1 MIPIFSIFLIAN
13 IGIRFL
19 VLSILIVIFS
29 LIIPGTFLLKYTK
42 LKSENFLETVVIGTT
57 LASSIALLVHPILGL
72 FGIGRY
78 TYIVFIIIGF
88 ILIGFNLSK
97 FSIRFIKNNFRIP
110 ALVSFI
116 LIPYGLWIGRQAN
129 VVPINNFDKY
139 SVPPDIYHHMSIA
152 AEIGNHGPAIY
163 PYIAGSGVAL
173 QYHWGAFSLGSFLS
187 ADGLI
192 PLAIAMYRLEFILLS
207 FLLLALLFF
216 TGKFVGKSNLSG
228 VVASLFGV
236 LTLYPSFEISDGLR
250 VPLIRTGSI
259 SQLAACVFLI
269 AALRILF
276 EVIENKNFKNSH
288 LSVLTIFVMATT
300 LSKGPTGLLL
310 LGIIGLTSLI
320 FIYQRNFQSGLK
332 LSIGPLLG
340 FGLIFPII
348 FSFGPTK
355 STGMSLWISPL
366 STVKTIIEY
375 MGESI
380 NSRNLIIVTILL
392 IVSCTTPIIFL
403 MLNLST
409 KPIYL
414 IPIFVAII
422 IGIIGLFIFEAWGNS
437 QWFVYYPVGPL
448 IAIALAAT
456 LPKGLE
462 TFSTIH
468 LITFIVMGLV
478 VQKSLML
485 LLRNWLEPSAL
496 NFGALWVVSVIS
508 VAVTS
513 FLLANSMWN
522 YDLRKSFLA
531 ASISLL
537 FVGFFSSLEYKD
549 PYPYPVNNYEHPWS
563 ITLGTDDATKYLKDN
578 SSIDDVIATN
588 RHCVGPEE
596 KNTCIARVFTVSA
609 LAERR
614 TFIEGWA
621 YTTCPVSE
629 ALNNSYWNQP
639 LLALNQKIVVES
651 DKTSAIELG
660 KYGVRWLLIDLR
672 RPHSNDYSNIAT
684 KEFSAGEV
692 EVWKLTEKTNPEVK
706 PVLLGCKPL

>member
-1 MIPIFSIFLIAN
+1 M
-13 IGIRFL
+13 
-19 VLSILIVIFS
+19 
-29 LIIPGTFLLKYTK
+29 IIPGTFLLKYIK
-42 LKSENFLETVVIGTT
+42 FKSENFLESGVIGTT

-72 FGIGRY
+72 FGIARY
-78 TYIVFIIIGF
+78 TFILFIFIGF
-88 ILIGFNLSK
+88 IFIGLNISK
-97 FSIRFIKNNFRIP
+97 FSIRFGKNNFRIP
-110 ALVSFI
+110 ALISFI

-173 QYHWGAFSLGSFLS
+173 QYHWGSFSLGSFLS
-187 ADGLI
+187 AGGLI
-192 PLAIAMYRLEFILLS
+192 PLAIAMYRLEFILFS

-259 SQLAACVFLI
+259 SQLVACVFLV

-276 EVIENKNFKNSH
+276 EVIENKSFKNSQ
-288 LSVLTIFVMATT
+288 LFILTIFVMATT
-300 LSKGPTGLLL
+300 LSKGPTGLFL
-310 LGIIGLTSLI
+310 LGIIGLISLI
-320 FIYQRNFQSGLK
+320 YIYQRNFQSGLK
-332 LSIGPLLG
+332 LSIGPLSG

-375 MGESI
+375 MGEPI
-380 NSRNLIIVTILL
+380 NSRNLTIVTILL
-392 IVSCTTPIIFL
+392 VVSCLTPIIFL
-403 MLNLST
+403 TLNLST

-414 IPIFVAII
+414 VPIFVAIL
-422 IGIIGLFIFEAWGNS
+422 IGTIGLFIFEAWGNS
-437 QWFVYYPVGPL
+437 QWFIYYPVGPL

-456 LPKGLE
+456 LPKVLE

-478 VQKSLML
+478 VQKSLIL
-485 LLRNWLEPSAL
+485 LLRNWFEPSAL
-496 NFGALWVVSVIS
+496 HFGALWVLSVIII
-508 VAVTS
+508 AVTS
-513 FLLANSMWN
+513 FLLAKIMWN
-522 YDLRKSFLA
+522 HDLRKSFLA

-549 PYPYPVNNYEHPWS
+549 PYPYPVSNYEHPWS
-563 ITLGTDDATKYLKDN
+563 ITLGTDAATKYLKEN

-614 TFIEGWA
+614 IFIEGWA

-639 LLALNQKIVVES
+639 LLALNQKVVVES
-651 DKTSAIELG
+651 DKTSAVELS
-660 KYGVRWLLIDLR
+660 KYGVQWLLIDLR
-672 RPHSNDYSNIAT
+672 RPHSNDYYNIAT

-692 EVWKLTEKTNPEVK
+692 EVWKLNEKTNPKVK
-706 PVLLGCKPL
+706 PVLSGCKSL

>member
-29 LIIPGTFLLKYTK
+29 LIIPGTFLLKYLK
-42 LKSENFLETVVIGTT
+42 FKSENFLETFIIGTT
-57 LASSIALLVHPILGL
+57 FASGVALLLHPILGL
-72 FGIGRY
+72 FGIARF
-78 TYIVFIIIGF
+78 TYIIFIIVGF
-88 ILIGFNLSK
+88 TYLGFNISK
-97 FSIRFIKNNFRIP
+97 FSVRHIKINFKVPVLI
-110 ALVSFI
+110 SFF

-139 SVPPDIYHHMSIA
+139 SVPPDIYHHISIA

-187 ADGLI
+187 AGGLI
-192 PLAIAMYRLEFILLS
+192 PLATSMYRVEFILLS
-207 FLLLALLFF
+207 FLLLTLLFF

-259 SQLAACVFLI
+259 SQLVACVFFV

-276 EVIENKNFKNSH
+276 EFIESKNFKNLH
-288 LSVLTIFVMATT
+288 LLVLTAFVMATT

-320 FIYQRNFQSGLK
+320 YIYQSNFRTGFK

-340 FGLIFPII
+340 FGIILPII

-366 STVKTIIEY
+366 STVKTVIGY
-375 MGESI
+375 MGEPI
-380 NSRNLIIVTILL
+380 NFRNLIIVTILL
-392 IVSCTTPIIFL
+392 IVSCLTPIIFL
-403 MLNLST
+403 MLNLSA

-414 IPIFVAII
+414 IPIFVAIM
-422 IGIIGLFIFEAWGNS
+422 IGTIGLFLFEAWGNS

-448 IAIALAAT
+448 IAIALAMT
-456 LPKGLE
+456 LPKVLE
-462 TFSTIH
+462 TFPTIH
-468 LITFIVMGLV
+468 LITFIIMGLV
-478 VQKSLML
+478 VQKSLLL
-485 LLRNWLEPSAL
+485 LLRNWFEPSAL
-496 NFGALWVVSVIS
+496 NFGVLWVVSVIF
-508 VAVTS
+508 VAVGS

-522 YDLRKSFLA
+522 YNFYKSFLA
-531 ASISLL
+531 ASLSLL

-549 PYPYPVNNYEHPWS
+549 SYPYPVNNYEHPWS
-563 ITLGTDDATKYLKDN
+563 ITLGTDAATKYLKDN
-578 SSIDDVIATN
+578 SSINDVIATN

-596 KNTCIARVFTVSA
+596 KNTCIARVFTISA

-639 LLALNQKIVVES
+639 LLDLNQKVVIES
-651 DKTSAIELG
+651 DKTSASELS
-660 KYGVRWLLIDLR
+660 KYGVHWLLIDLR

-706 PVLLGCKPL
+706 PVLSGCKSL